1 MTWCGWRGGRSG
13 AGAVPRHERFFVLP
27 SSGAATRSSGSP
39 PVAGAQAHPIKQS
52 AEFGIQT
59 GGQKIA
65 GLLFLIH
72 DVHGVGL
79 AAAQGVLLTEPFYWN
94 LNGGTCAGFAKRF
107 AALMPGNVRDRC
119 MPASIR

>member
-1 MTWCGWRGGRSG
+1 MQAKASG
-13 AGAVPRHERFFVLP
+13 AKVIGFANGGGDTVNC
-27 SSGAATRSSGSP
+27 
-39 PVAGAQAHPIKQS
+39 IKQS
-52 AEFGIQT
+52 AEFGIQK

-79 AAAQGVLLTEPFYWN
+79 ASAQGVLLTEPFYWN
-94 LNGGTCAGFAKRF
+94 MNDGTRAFAKRF

-119 MPASIR
+119 MPASIRRSCTTLRRAWPSGRTRQRPAAGR